1 MILTNLTNHQSKI
14 AWKVRFDGYG
24 KSDYGGAGLPLLR
37 PDPQPDSFPP
47 FYQPQGPSHWGGTF
61 ADAVPEETPAD
72 AEETPADAEE
82 TPADTEELKIKGCG
96 APVPVLHSAPA
107 QLDTVL
113 H

>member
-1 MILTNLTNHQSKI
+1 MNQRT

-61 ADAVPEETPAD
+61 ADGVPKVTPAD
-72 AEETPADAEE
+72 AEDVKT
-82 TPADTEELKIKGCG
+82 KGCG
-96 APVPVLHSAPA
+96 VPVPVLHSAPE